1 MDLWQPASTAKAKD
15 SPFWQF
21 SNSISFLK
29 ANQKEKIYIYNETLN
44 FIFVVS

>member
-29 ANQKEKIYIYNETLN
+29 ANQKEKNIYNETLN

>member
-29 ANQKEKIYIYNETLN
+29 ANQKEKNIYNETLN
-44 FIFVVS
+44 FIFVAS